1 MTTGVTFLELLQYS
15 DEENQRW
22 KQWFQRHPEAL
33 AVSAGIAG
41 KDDVAGLLLHIFAVE
56 LRYAERLSGVPTTP
70 DEKLRS
76 ENLDRLF
83 AITEDARKKMKQF
96 LANAKPEEM
105 NESLTFQTL
114 SSGTQTASKRKILAH
129 ALLHGVRHWA
139 QIATTLRRAG
149 YKQDWQHD
157 FLFSEAM
164 K

>member
-1 MTTGVTFLELLQYS
+1 V
-15 DEENQRW
+15 
-22 KQWFQRHPEAL
+22 
-33 AVSAGIAG
+33 
-41 KDDVAGLLLHIFAVE
+41 HIFAVE

-83 AITEDARKKMKQF
+83 AITEDARKKLKQF
-96 LANAKPEEM
+96 LANTKPEEM
-105 NESLTFQTL
+105 NQSLTFQTL

>member
-1 MTTGVTFLELLQYS
+1 MAASINFEELLQYT
-15 DEENQRW
+15 DAENQRW

-56 LRYAERLSGVPTTP
+56 LRYAERLSGLPTTP
-70 DEKLRS
+70 DDKLRG
-76 ENLDRLF
+76 ENVDRLF
-83 AITEDARKKMKQF
+83 AITEEARKKMKQF
-96 LANAKPEEM
+96 LASTKPEEM
-105 NESLTFQTL
+105 NQSLTFQTL
-114 SSGTQTASKRKILAH
+114 SAGTQTASKRKILAH